1 MTKVKKNVL
10 ISEEVMIREF
20 PKVLEALQTKTDMLS
35 DSIGMPRKK
44 VKETDVWAFA
54 IKEAYDSLVEQ
65 GLIDEEAEME

>member
-1 MTKVKKNVL
+1 MTKIKKNVL
-10 ISEEVMIREF
+10 ISEEVLTNEF
-20 PKVLEALQTKTDMLS
+20 PKVLEALQSKTDLLA

-65 GLIDEEAEME
+65 GLIEEN